1 MSVPGIDP
9 APDFSETLWHNGIRI
24 RAPNTHNTESTVH
37 PVIVERSRW
46 LRGALHDQP
55 LTTYSLFFYRDPP
68 NKKSGRI
75 ARLRPV
81 HPQVFDPN
89 PRCRNSASMRRTIP
103 AERRDAILVN
113 RVKLTLAE

>member
-1 MSVPGIDP
+1 MDGGCRCS
-9 APDFSETLWHNGIRI
+9 
-24 RAPNTHNTESTVH
+24 THNTESTVH
-37 PVIVERSRW
+37 PVVVERSRG

-55 LTTYSLFFYRDPP
+55 LTTYSLFFYRDHPTK
-68 NKKSGRI
+68 N
-75 ARLRPV
+75 PV
-81 HPQVFDPN
+81 TSPGCVRFDPQVFDPN